1 MIIEYSEHQKFAQAK
16 VKTDDPFRSKP
27 ELFSFL
33 RGLLAENSSSYDIG
47 SLQHL
52 WELIQCSKNNRPSI
66 ILSTL
71 KSIDDATSV
80 TQKHPA
86 LRDTFE
92 VRLIERLL
100 LLDDFAP
107 KNDQGLPGNEKES
120 WRDRIEVL
128 RWTFLNFESL
138 SAPRML
144 WKGFERDLP
153 HLGSDFGSI
162 SRALHSENVH
172 EFSEGHEELD
182 QKNMSILEPLWKS
195 LQNVEAEA
203 GFAWVCF
210 GLAVRG
216 VNGLPL
222 LVRPKAYSLMC
233 SMNNERLEHTERR
246 EYSADAGG
254 EYQVPFPQGPY
265 KDQNNIEPP
274 TNHPCT
280 PKTRQFLT
288 WENVSS
294 SVQALQRKIIKGK
307 VDQTLQGELEGVL
320 KNIIYNGTVHDNFIK
335 EMLKGMPKMQAAAG
349 QKPGKELQELGSQD
363 EDIQTRWRDILCICE
378 EAQKKESL
386 DLDEWEKLINV
397 LRQHAIGAAALF
409 KRQIDNIRTS
419 WEASSARKG
428 MQEELKLERL

>member
-1 MIIEYSEHQKFAQAK
+1 MITEYSKHQGFAQAK
-16 VKTDDPFRSKP
+16 AETDEPFRSKP
-27 ELFSFL
+27 ELFSFI
-33 RGLLAENSSSYDIG
+33 RGLLAENSSYGIG

-52 WELIQCSKNNRPSI
+52 WELIQCTKNNRPSI

-71 KSIDDATSV
+71 ESIKYATNV

-86 LRDTFE
+86 LKDTLE

-128 RWTFLNFESL
+128 RWTFLNLESL

-144 WKGFERDLP
+144 WKGFETDLP
-153 HLGSDFGSI
+153 HLESDFRSI
-162 SRALHSENVH
+162 LCALHSENVRG
-172 EFSEGHEELD
+172 FSQGREELD
-182 QKNMSILEPLWKS
+182 QKNMSILEPLWER
-195 LQNVEAEA
+195 LQNVEA

-222 LVRPKAYSLMC
+222 LAEPNVDSSMF
-233 SMNNERLEHTERR
+233 SMNNERLGLTERR
-246 EYSADAGG
+246 KRSSDTGEEYD
-254 EYQVPFPQGPY
+254 EPLPQGPY
-265 KDQNNIEPP
+265 EDQNNIEPP

-280 PKTRQFLT
+280 PGTGQFLT
-288 WENVSS
+288 WRNASS
-294 SVQALQRKIIKGK
+294 SVQALQRQIEGKI
-307 VDQTLQGELEGVL
+307 DQTLQRELEGVL

-363 EDIQTRWRDILCICE
+363 EDIQGRWRDILCICE
-378 EAQKKESL
+378 EARKKDSL

-397 LRQHAIGAAALF
+397 LRRHAIGAAALF

-428 MQEELKLERL
+428 KQEESGLERL